1 MCFVTISSC
10 IVVGVCVRACVRAC
24 VSVSVSVNACAVI
37 LRTHAVLTFLSTKL
51 SNEMLIHVHAL
62 PFRPTEMLSA
72 KTHVIIIMLLKS
84 GAHLGFYLS
93 NQPIFLHVHDC
104 VGLNLQS
111 HDVR

>member
-10 IVVGVCVRACVRAC
+10 IVVGVCACLRACVRLC
-24 VSVSVSVNACAVI
+24 LSLSVNACAVI

-84 GAHLGFYLS
+84 KRL
-93 NQPIFLHVHDC
+93 
-104 VGLNLQS
+104 
-111 HDVR
+111 